1 MEARF
6 EDIWRLLNPQGEYKR
21 REGACR
27 RLWQGYDEALQQAI
41 YETLS
46 EATRQGPIKP
56 NPYYAIEDTA
66 LAIQNNGSRRQE
78 ISFNDYY
85 KKYGTTEEINGWKRV
100 FKPEERTTVYV
111 KRGTGDG

>member
-1 MEARF
+1 MEYTF

-41 YETLS
+41 YEKLS
-46 EATRQGPIKP
+46 EAKRQGLIKP

-66 LAIQNNGSRRQE
+66 LVIQNNGPRRQE
-78 ISFNDYY
+78 MSFNDYY
-85 KKYGTTEEINGWKRV
+85 KRYGTTEDTDGWKRK
-100 FKPEERTTVYV
+100 FLQDEGRTVYV
-111 KRGTGDG
+111 KNNG